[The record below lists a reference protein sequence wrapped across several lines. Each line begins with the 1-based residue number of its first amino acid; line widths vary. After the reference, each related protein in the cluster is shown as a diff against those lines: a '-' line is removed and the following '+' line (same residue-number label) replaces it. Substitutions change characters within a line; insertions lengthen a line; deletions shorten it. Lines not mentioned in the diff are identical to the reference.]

1 MATIDQEGL
10 EEVKKVRNALEH
22 LYSKLEKLDVYDSE
36 NNKFNVSSVTNEEYS
51 FMFKILGQMEEEWNH
66 NVREVF
72 TVPDDLTING
82 KNYTSRS

>member
-10 EEVKKVRNALEH
+10 LEVEKIKNALTH
-22 LYSKLEKLDVYDSE
+22 MYDKVTAGGIDV
-36 NNKFNVSSVTNEEYS
+36 NEEYS
-51 FMFKILGQMEEEWNH
+51 FIFKLLGQMETDWNH
-66 NVREVF
+66 NVNEVF